1 MINGRN
7 SFDQPVKNHLRT
19 YNNIKKIATGPGD
32 DYRTWYLPDYPYFKR
47 YYKLTAI
54 DLSRQQYLN
63 ADLKAIQQIN
73 FTGILNRVKGATMF
87 FIIEETKEGVLDFS
101 KGTIIV
107 LILFCFKI
115 TLTTQNKMLNVKLSN
130 SQLNKFK
137 PPIKNWTEGTVNLS
151 S

>member
-1 MINGRN
+1 MIDGIN
-7 SFDQPVKNHLRT
+7 SFDQPVKNYLRT

-32 DYRTWYLPDYPYFKR
+32 DYTIWCLPDYPYFKR
-47 YYKLTAI
+47 YYKLIAV
-54 DLSRQQYLN
+54 DLGRQQYLN

-87 FIIEETKEGVLDFS
+87 FVIEESKEGVLDFS

-107 LILFCFKI
+107 MILFCFNL
-115 TLTTQNKMLNVKLSN
+115 TLMTQNKTLKVKLSN
-130 SQLNKFK
+130 SQLNKLK
-137 PPIKNWTEGTVNLS
+137 PPIKNRTEETLNLS